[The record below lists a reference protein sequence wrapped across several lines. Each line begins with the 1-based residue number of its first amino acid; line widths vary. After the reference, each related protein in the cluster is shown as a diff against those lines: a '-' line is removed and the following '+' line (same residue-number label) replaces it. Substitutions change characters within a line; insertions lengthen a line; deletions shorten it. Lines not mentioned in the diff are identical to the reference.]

1 MTFSPAEAVLFV
13 ALVVTSG
20 CVVLMYRKLNELSTV
35 GRHYRLALHDSAAA
49 LGEARDAVALLNND
63 SRELISALCTRIGEA
78 EALVARLDRARAEAA
93 AILPTPVNKDTRG

>member
-20 CVVLMYRKLNELSTV
+20 CVVLMYLKLNELSTV

-93 AILPTPVNKDTRG
+93 ALLPTPVNKDPRG

>member
-49 LGEARDAVALLNND
+49 LGEARDAVALLNDD
-63 SRELISALCTRIGEA
+63 SRELIAALCVRIGEA

-93 AILPTPVNKDTRG
+93 AILPTPVNKDLRG

>member
-49 LGEARDAVALLNND
+49 LGDARDAVALLNND
-63 SRELISALCTRIGEA
+63 SRELLAELCGRIGEA
-78 EALVARLDRARAEAA
+78 EALVARLDRARIEAA
-93 AILPTPVNKDTRG
+93 AVLPPHPSKDIKG